1 MGTHEKQLS
10 PTVLLIQ
17 ESNEFK
23 LANAPVTSVE
33 FKSTRREFNQNYVYY
48 ELFTGLFFFSIYILH
63 VALIW
68 KEFKNVT
75 TGIG

>member
-33 FKSTRREFNQNYVYY
+33 FKSTRRDFNQNCVYY
-48 ELFTGLFFFSIYILH
+48 ELFTGLFFFLNIYT

>member
-48 ELFTGLFFFSIYILH
+48 ELFTGLFFSPSI
-63 VALIW
+63 
-68 KEFKNVT
+68 
-75 TGIG
+75 

>member
-48 ELFTGLFFFSIYILH
+48 ELFTGLFFSLNIYT

-68 KEFKNVT
+68 
-75 TGIG
+75 

>member
-33 FKSTRREFNQNYVYY
+33 FKSTRREFNQNTYIMNC
-48 ELFTGLFFFSIYILH
+48 LQGCFFFSIYILY

>member
-48 ELFTGLFFFSIYILH
+48 EFFTGLFFFLNIYTACCPHL
-63 VALIW
+63 
-68 KEFKNVT
+68 E
-75 TGIG
+75 GI

>member
-48 ELFTGLFFFSIYILH
+48 ELFTGLFFFSQYIYCMLPSFGRN
-63 VALIW
+63 L
-68 KEFKNVT
+68 KM
-75 TGIG
+75 

>member
-48 ELFTGLFFFSIYILH
+48 ELFTGLLFFLNIYTACCPHL
-63 VALIW
+63 
-68 KEFKNVT
+68 E
-75 TGIG
+75 GI

>member
-33 FKSTRREFNQNYVYY
+33 FKSTRREF
-48 ELFTGLFFFSIYILH
+48 LKSKLRIL
-63 VALIW
+63 
-68 KEFKNVT
+68 
-75 TGIG
+75 

>member
-48 ELFTGLFFFSIYILH
+48 ELFTGLFFFLNIYT

>member
-48 ELFTGLFFFSIYILH
+48 ELFTGLVFFLN
-63 VALIW
+63 
-68 KEFKNVT
+68 KTKNST
-75 TGIG
+75 ACCPHLEGI